1 MDRAEAMA
9 QLQAAGANENDADRA
24 LDQAVIRSPRSA
36 RAGRSRVMWS
46 ESSGFTVMSLVTAEI
61 TPSALHAELPHALAV
76 TAAVPGLLGFHPS
89 SSLVFAGQTADRRPG
104 VTLRY
109 DLPDP
114 LDPELASDMAIHAAA
129 ALTGNRMPVVTVVG
143 FGSETLVV
151 APAVIAGQRLA
162 AAGLQVAGLLR
173 VRGGRY
179 WCLCGAPG
187 CEHGRPLPE
196 QEPAAAVAG
205 RPALPSRSA
214 LAATIAPLFGPEAD
228 TAGLAVQAAERAAA
242 AGGRR
247 QAERRGY
254 TVAREAIARYRDGR
268 PITDPAAIAE
278 LLVSLRFTVV
288 RDLAWSLMDPSHAA
302 AHERLW
308 TDLTRRAPARC
319 RPAPAS
325 LLAFTAWQRGNGALA
340 NVALDLA
347 LDADRRY
354 SMAQLLHSALA
365 AGAPPSLARLPLT
378 PEQVTA
384 AHESGPN
391 QRAHAEPTEL
401 DGP

>member
-9 QLQAAGANENDADRA
+9 QLQAAGANEDDADRA

-173 VRGGRY
+173 QRAAVLAAWGTAKAPVAPAADAEQPCHLQPRGG
-179 WCLCGAPG
+179 
-187 CEHGRPLPE
+187 
-196 QEPAAAVAG
+196 Q
-205 RPALPSRSA
+205 
-214 LAATIAPLFGPEAD
+214 
-228 TAGLAVQAAERAAA
+228 
-242 AGGRR
+242 
-247 QAERRGY
+247 
-254 TVAREAIARYRDGR
+254 
-268 PITDPAAIAE
+268 
-278 LLVSLRFTVV
+278 
-288 RDLAWSLMDPSHAA
+288 
-302 AHERLW
+302 
-308 TDLTRRAPARC
+308 
-319 RPAPAS
+319 
-325 LLAFTAWQRGNGALA
+325 
-340 NVALDLA
+340 
-347 LDADRRY
+347 
-354 SMAQLLHSALA
+354 
-365 AGAPPSLARLPLT
+365 SLARD
-378 PEQVTA
+378 
-384 AHESGPN
+384 
-391 QRAHAEPTEL
+391 
-401 DGP
+401 DGRRHNKGL